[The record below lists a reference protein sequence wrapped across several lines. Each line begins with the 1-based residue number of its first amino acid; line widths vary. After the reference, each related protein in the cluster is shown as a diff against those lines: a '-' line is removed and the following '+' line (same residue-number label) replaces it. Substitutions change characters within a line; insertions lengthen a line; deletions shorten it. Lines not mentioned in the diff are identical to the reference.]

1 MTSFMGFMSFAFV
14 FTEKNKAL
22 PLWLLSILHG
32 EQGKGLTRLIPGL
45 IPWPSDLKHSKQTT
59 SNSLIPNEKDGLR
72 LPVRFASCSGP
83 RSAPCCRSP
92 PSTSCILQGAFVSA
106 LALGITAHCGM
117 FVRLAC
123 HQNVPCPLSAISCAA
138 TVCPVHF

>member
-1 MTSFMGFMSFAFV
+1 MTSFKELTSFAFV

-59 SNSLIPNEKDGLR
+59 SNRLIPNEKGSSSFAGPLCLVFWSSFRSVLQVTAVHLMYIAGRICFSPCPGHYSSLRHVCTSGL
-72 LPVRFASCSGP
+72 
-83 RSAPCCRSP
+83 SP
-92 PSTSCILQGAFVSA
+92 E
-106 LALGITAHCGM
+106 
-117 FVRLAC
+117 
-123 HQNVPCPLSAISCAA
+123 CPLS
-138 TVCPVHF
+138 TVRH